1 MGTQGEAKKEKQ
13 TNTKFPLLIP
23 FLACTANK
31 KNDNGHTNNK
41 KGMTG
46 RRRVYPRNKTTTEMS
61 SGEEEEEK
69 PHLPIF
75 DGCPTHP
82 FATGKWRWPKQQ
94 RNRLRTKWRV
104 LETWWPCSTTLA
116 LPRSCKFL
124 LPPVPCL
131 SLSVGRSL
139 ANSRDTAHTA
149 CNNPED
155 CCGRGDDLAHRP
167 CERKPISSVF
177 FFKEFL

>member
-1 MGTQGEAKKEKQ
+1 
-13 TNTKFPLLIP
+13 
-23 FLACTANK
+23 
-31 KNDNGHTNNK
+31 
-41 KGMTG
+41 
-46 RRRVYPRNKTTTEMS
+46 
-61 SGEEEEEK
+61 
-69 PHLPIF
+69 
-75 DGCPTHP
+75 
-82 FATGKWRWPKQQ
+82 
-94 RNRLRTKWRV
+94 
-104 LETWWPCSTTLA
+104 
-116 LPRSCKFL
+116 
-124 LPPVPCL
+124 VPCL